1 MSYASRI
8 EIASYEDTEALVT
21 LLESVGEQPDDVDPD
36 FTRFFIIRDKK
47 KTKIIGCVGL
57 ELFTGTALLRLF
69 AVDPEHQKTKVG
81 ATLVKRLLDEA
92 AKAGSE
98 TVYVCEANAPD
109 FFWDN
114 DFMGI
119 DLDDVPDEIRD
130 SKLFIRDCP
139 HVAAFV
145 KKRVL

>member
-8 EIASYEDTEALVT
+8 EVASYEDTEALVA
-21 LLESVGEQPDDVDPD
+21 LLESVGEEPYDVDPD

-69 AVDPEHQKTKVG
+69 AVDPEYEKTKIG
-81 ATLVKRLLDEA
+81 MELVKRLLDEA
-92 AKAGSE
+92 VSAGSE
-98 TVYVCEANAPD
+98 TVYVCEATAPD

-119 DLDDVPDEIRD
+119 DLDDVPDEIRE
-130 SKLFIRDCP
+130 SKLFIKDCP
-139 HVAAFV
+139 NVAAFV
-145 KKRVL
+145 KKRVI

>member
-21 LLESVGEQPDDVDPD
+21 LLESVGVEPDDVDPD

-69 AVDPEHQKTKVG
+69 AIDSKYKKTKVG
-81 ATLVKRLLDEA
+81 ITLVKKLLDEA
-92 AKAGSE
+92 VAAGSE
-98 TVYVCEANAPD
+98 TVYVCEAYAPD

-119 DLDDVPDEIRD
+119 DLDDIPDEIRE
-130 SKLFIRDCP
+130 SKLFVKDCP
-139 HVAAFV
+139 RVAAFV
-145 KKRVL
+145 KRRVI